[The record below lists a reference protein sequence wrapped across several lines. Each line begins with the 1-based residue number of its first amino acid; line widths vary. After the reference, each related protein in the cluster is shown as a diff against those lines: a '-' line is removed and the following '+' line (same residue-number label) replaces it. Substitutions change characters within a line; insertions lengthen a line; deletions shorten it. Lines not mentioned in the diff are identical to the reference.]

1 MNNKKLTVK
10 PCSLIRSNL
19 ILSSAR
25 DRLMRETQSKLE
37 SVTINYESDA
47 EREAIKN
54 ISRGSQEEG
63 AHQSNLKDYQNFLS
77 TE

>member
-1 MNNKKLTVK
+1 
-10 PCSLIRSNL
+10 
-19 ILSSAR
+19 
-25 DRLMRETQSKLE
+25 MRETQSKLE